1 MFFILDFKA
10 LLLSLLSIW
19 FGLSSVSSSL
29 AETPGPGGGNGE
41 KIRVSLLALVTEAEG
56 ATVVRAAPFADLA
69 VGQSTV
75 LFFNAGGFDAENH
88 PERALCLG
96 SEGVGSDEP
105 PTVHSAVHSWRA
117 EVQVLAARIG
127 QIELLIDWSRT
138 SSNGRGKAENA
149 GDHRRITIEEG
160 RSHTLDFLA
169 KDVGSNDSCG
179 LNLRVD
185 LKAEVV
191 ESPQQAAEELVF
203 DLWFIDEAPGGAK
216 QSQPLTLTLTQG
228 QRGTFKFQPLTWVLP
243 VSNSPRH
250 RGATAAARLEGALQG
265 RLRRDG
271 SVALN
276 LEVLRTLGFKQI
288 PGPVDGT
295 SLGGKEFVIRP
306 GETIDLALPS
316 PQGTLVVWEKTDS
329 NGRTAVNTSL
339 FGARQMTAARLD
351 SNEPT
356 NGVAADAE
364 RLLVNFGTFLAGH
377 QMSLRITVRR
387 AT

>member
-1 MFFILDFKA
+1 MFFILDFEA
-10 LLLSLLSIW
+10 LLLSLVSLW
-19 FGLSSVSSSL
+19 FGLSSVSISL

-41 KIRVSLLALVTEAEG
+41 KIRVSLLALATEAEG

-69 VGQSTV
+69 VGQRTV
-75 LFFNAGGFDAENH
+75 LFFNAGGFDAEKH
-88 PERALCLG
+88 PERALCI
-96 SEGVGSDEP
+96 GSDGAGSDGP
-105 PTVHSAVHSWRA
+105 PTVLSAVHSWRA
-117 EVQVLAARIG
+117 AVQVVAARIG

-138 SSNGRGKAENA
+138 SSNGKGKAEKV
-149 GDHRRITIEEG
+149 GDRRRITIEEG

-169 KDVGSNDSCG
+169 KEDDSNDSCG

-191 ESPQQAAEELVF
+191 ENPQQAAKELVF
-203 DLWFIDEAPGGAK
+203 DLWFIDEAPGGVK
-216 QSQPLTLTLTQG
+216 QSQTLTMTLIQG
-228 QRGTFKFQPLTWVLP
+228 QRGPFRFQPLTWVLP

-250 RGATAAARLEGALQG
+250 RGATAAARLEGAIQG

-295 SLGGKEFVIRP
+295 SKGGKEFVIRP
-306 GETIDLALPS
+306 GETVDLALPS
-316 PQGTLVVWEKTDS
+316 PQGTLVAWEKTDS
-329 NGRTAVNTSL
+329 KGRTALQISL
-339 FGARQMTAARLD
+339 FGARQMNAAPHD
-351 SNEPT
+351 PNEPT

-364 RLLVNFGTFLAGH
+364 RLLVNFGKFLAGH
-377 QMSLRITVRR
+377 QMSLRIAVRP